1 MSDLQRLTDRVGEQ
15 LSRSV
20 AIDDPQMRLQ
30 SYSPHYGAVDE
41 QRLASILHR
50 KANPEAIEWARR
62 HGAQHATGWF
72 RLPGNPEFGMLSRV
86 GIPIRFRDLHLGYL
100 WLIDAEESL
109 TAEEIAVAERAADEA
124 ANILYRDGLLNNLQR
139 ARERELL
146 RDLLDDD
153 PAVRAQAVS
162 GLAEDAL
169 MDIARPVRVI
179 VLDTEEPADHDDRA
193 NAADLSL
200 AHARRQLPIRR
211 GLHLVRPDHAI
222 LVVAVD
228 RDTRPVEL
236 AGRIKADYERGLQ
249 GAGADSGRV
258 GIGTQVAHL
267 ADARLS
273 YRQAQQ
279 ATRIGRVL
287 GLDSIVEWSE
297 LGIYRILAELPFQQI
312 SLDLLHPAL
321 GKLAERDEPGQ
332 LLHTLE
338 VFLDLAG
345 DIKATSEQ
353 LVIHRTTLYHRLA
366 KIEEIGGVSLRKGT
380 ERLALHLGLKLGHL
394 SGRYAKP
401 HPAAGRQARTSS

>member
-15 LSRSV
+15 LARSV

-30 SYSPHYGAVDE
+30 SHSPHYGAVDD

-50 KANPEAIEWARR
+50 KANPEAIAWARK
-62 HGAQHATGWF
+62 HGAHQATGWM
-72 RLPGNPEFGMLSRV
+72 RLPANPEFGMMSRV
-86 GIPIRFRDLHLGYL
+86 CVPIRFRDLHLGYL
-100 WLIDAEESL
+100 WLIDADETL
-109 TAEEIAVAERAADEA
+109 TAEEIAVAVRAADEA
-124 ANILYRDGLLNNLQR
+124 ATILYRDGLLNNLQR

-153 PAVRAQAVS
+153 PAVRAEAVS

-169 MDIARPVRVI
+169 MDVSRPVVVL
-179 VLDTEEPADHDDRA
+179 VLDTSDPVDGEE
-193 NAADLSL
+193 AADLSL
-200 AHARRQLPIRR
+200 VHARRQLPIRR
-211 GLHLVRPDHAI
+211 GLHLVRPDHGI

-236 AGRIKADYERGLQ
+236 AARVKADYERGLRRT
-249 GAGADSGRV
+249 GARV
-258 GIGTQVAHL
+258 GIGAQVTRP
-267 ADARLS
+267 ADAYQS

-287 GLDSIVEWSE
+287 GLDGIVEWSE
-297 LGIYRILAELPFQQI
+297 LGIYRMLAELPFQQI
-312 SLDLLHPAL
+312 NLDLLHPAL
-321 GKLAERDEPGQ
+321 GKLAGRAE

-353 LVIHRTTLYHRLA
+353 LVIHRTTLYHRLV
-366 KIEEIGGVSLRKGT
+366 KIEEIGEVSLKKGT
-380 ERLALHLGLKLGHL
+380 DRLALHLGLKLGHL
-394 SGRYAKP
+394 SGA
-401 HPAAGRQARTSS
+401 

>member
-30 SYSPHYGAVDE
+30 SHSPHFGAVDD

-50 KANPEAIEWARR
+50 KANPEAIAWARK
-62 HGAQHATGWF
+62 HGAHQATSWI
-72 RLPGNPEFGMLSRV
+72 RLPANPEFGMMSRV
-86 GIPIRFRDLHLGYL
+86 CVPIRFRDLHLGYL
-100 WLIDAEESL
+100 WLIDADETL

-169 MDIARPVRVI
+169 IDIARPVRVL
-179 VLDTEEPADHDDRA
+179 VLDTEEPADHSDRA
-193 NAADLSL
+193 DSADLSL

-228 RDTRPVEL
+228 RDTKPVEL
-236 AGRIKADYERGLQ
+236 ATRIKADYERGLQ
-249 GAGADSGRV
+249 HVDLEGVRV

-267 ADARLS
+267 AEAHHS

-287 GLDSIVEWSE
+287 GLDGIVEWSE
-297 LGIYRILAELPFQQI
+297 LGIYRMLAELPFQQI
-312 SLDLLHPAL
+312 NLDLLHPAL
-321 GKLAERDEPGQ
+321 GKLAGRDD
-332 LLHTLE
+332 LLQTLE

-345 DIKATSEQ
+345 DMKATSEQ
-353 LVIHRTTLYHRLA
+353 LVIHRTTLYHRLV
-366 KIEEIGGVSLRKGT
+366 KIEEIGEVSLKKGT
-380 ERLALHLGLKLGHL
+380 DRLALHLGLKLGHL
-394 SGRYAKP
+394 SGRFAKSP
-401 HPAAGRQARTSS
+401 RVSSRG